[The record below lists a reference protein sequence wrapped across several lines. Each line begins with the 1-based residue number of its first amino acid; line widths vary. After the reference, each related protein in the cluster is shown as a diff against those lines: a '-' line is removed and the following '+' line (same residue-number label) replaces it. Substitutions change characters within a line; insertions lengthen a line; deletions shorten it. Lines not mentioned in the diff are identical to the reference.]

1 MSLMT
6 GHFVMFAAT
15 WQEGKNYFDISM
27 DHLPFIKK
35 NTSPG
40 I

>member
-15 WQEGKNYFDISM
+15 WQEGKNYFDINM